1 MARILVSGLI
11 NIETTLRID
20 GFPLA
25 YNPVNYPFFGV
36 GSTVSGVGYN
46 VAKALTTL
54 GDEARFCSL
63 IGRDLAGGQVRAA
76 LAADGIDDGH
86 VLAELNETAQSVIL
100 YDPTG
105 RRQIH
110 TDLKDVQERIYPPRR
125 FARALQGCALAAL
138 CNVNFSRPLLAQVR
152 EAGVPIA
159 TDVHAIHELDDAYN
173 ADFMAAA
180 DILFMSDD
188 LLPAPPEEWAEAVV
202 ARYRPRIL
210 VIGLG
215 AAGALLAVPD
225 EGYLGRVPALSDVPV
240 VSTIGAGDAL
250 FSSFLHAYG
259 KTRDPH
265 AGLRQAVIFAGHK
278 IRVASAAEGFLTDA
292 ELSRLAAGQ

>member
-11 NIETTLRID
+11 NVETTLRID

-54 GDEARFCSL
+54 GNEVRFCSL
-63 IGRDLAGGQVRAA
+63 IGQDLAGGQVRAA
-76 LAADGIDDGH
+76 LAVDGIDDRH

-110 TDLKDVQERIYPPRR
+110 TDLKDVQDHIYPPQR
-125 FARALQGCALAAL
+125 FDQALHGCDLAAL
-138 CNVNFSRPLLAQVR
+138 CNVNFSRPLLALVR
-152 EAGVPIA
+152 DAGVPIA
-159 TDVHAIHELDDAYN
+159 TDVHAIHELEDAYN

-215 AAGALLAVPD
+215 AAGALMAVPAD
-225 EGYLGRVPALSDVPV
+225 GHVGRVPALQDVSV

-250 FSSFLHAYG
+250 FSSFLHAFLQ
-259 KTRDPH
+259 TRDPH
-265 AGLRQAVIFAGHK
+265 AALRQAVVFAGHK
-278 IRVASAAEGFLTDA
+278 IRAASAAEGFLTA
-292 ELSRLAAGQ
+292 HELARMTTD